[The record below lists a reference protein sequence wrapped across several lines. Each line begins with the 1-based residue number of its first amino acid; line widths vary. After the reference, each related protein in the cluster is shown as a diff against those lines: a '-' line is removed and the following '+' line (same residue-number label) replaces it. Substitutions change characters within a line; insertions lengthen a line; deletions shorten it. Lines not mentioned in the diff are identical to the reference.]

1 MGGAVLNGAGALLG
15 GGGGGGGGGGDGK
28 PLFKPTDG
36 QYGFTAAGKAAPVI
50 GGAGPRSTSDP
61 TQWWQRQGLPPG
73 ALTEQTNF
81 NKIRI
86 ISENKDMESE
96 LVFED
101 SSVTVN
107 NRIAKKI
114 MNLHESLNKRNKRKV
129 EKMINEDVTS
139 LRKVIN
145 FAVRQ

>member
-1 MGGAVLNGAGALLG
+1 MCSSDLA
-15 GGGGGGGGGGDGK
+15 
-28 PLFKPTDG
+28 
-36 QYGFTAAGKAAPVI
+36 YG
-50 GGAGPRSTSDP
+50 
-61 TQWWQRQGLPPG
+61 GLPAG
-73 ALTEQTNF
+73 VYTEQTNF

-96 LVFED
+96 LVYED

-114 MNLHESLNKRNKRKV
+114 MNLHESLNKRNKKKV

>member
-1 MGGAVLNGAGALLG
+1 M
-15 GGGGGGGGGGDGK
+15 
-28 PLFKPTDG
+28 LFRSG
-36 QYGFTAAGKAAPVI
+36 V
-50 GGAGPRSTSDP
+50 RSTFDP
-61 TQWWQRQGLPPG
+61 NTATDKVNRSFLPP
-73 ALTEQTNF
+73 LPEQTNF

-96 LVFED
+96 LVYED

-114 MNLHESLNKRNKRKV
+114 MNLHESLNKRNKKKV